1 MNNQSTDAR
10 RRIRVLA
17 LAPALV
23 LAVLATNIPCVAST
37 LSAATTTTLV
47 SEDGSKGNENSSND
61 QIKDEQLNRV
71 MQKITISADSNGV
84 THNLG
89 EQDVIYKVDG
99 KEVASIAD
107 LKAEDIASMNVDKR
121 GEKPIVE
128 ITTKK
133 KQDGK
138 HVKIAY
144 IVDGKKVDSIAD
156 LKAEDIVLVNI
167 NKQGETPVMEVTTK
181 GVVNTFKLNA
191 NVTLEDNEDLSS
203 LGDHIIYKVDGKQV
217 ESIAELTAEEIASIN
232 INKQGETPIVEVTTK
247 KVQAQAVKKDL
258 QESDIPLEQ
267 LQQLRPGVTELNNDG
282 GTNIELRFSG
292 VDGFSVQSAK
302 FVIKDKA
309 EYVCTQVS
317 NSITEDGT
325 VHVKLHTDEIIGE
338 DVKMFVVELQTTLGK
353 VAVPILHGDRDK

>member
-47 SEDGSKGNENSSND
+47 SEDGSKGSNNSANE
-61 QIKDEQLNRV
+61 QIKDEQLNRIV
-71 MQKITISADSNGV
+71 QKVKDTP
-84 THNLG
+84 
-89 EQDVIYKVDG
+89 DG
-99 KEVASIAD
+99 TSE
-107 LKAEDIASMNVDKR
+107 
-121 GEKPIVE
+121 
-128 ITTKK
+128 
-133 KQDGK
+133 
-138 HVKIAY
+138 
-144 IVDGKKVDSIAD
+144 
-156 LKAEDIVLVNI
+156 
-167 NKQGETPVMEVTTK
+167 
-181 GVVNTFKLNA
+181 VVNTIKLNA

-247 KVQAQAVKKDL
+247 KAQAQAVKKDL
-258 QESDIPLEQ
+258 QESNIPIEQ
-267 LQQLRPGVTELNNDG
+267 LQKLQTNVTELNNNG
-282 GTNIELRFSG
+282 GTNMEISFAG
-292 VDGFSVQSAK
+292 IKDFSVQSAK

-309 EYVCTQVS
+309 EYVCTQVN
-317 NSITEDGT
+317 NSIAEDGA

-338 DVKMFVVELQTTLGK
+338 DVPMFVVHLQTNLGK
-353 VAVPILHGDRDK
+353 IAVPIRRGDRDK